1 MKTTSTK
8 WAKLKHRLQREYWKK
23 KHIDAPLPA
32 RAKRVLMSLS
42 RCLIE
47 KGPLH
52 LNVEKRGMSYVC
64 LDCGKVTLSARPK
77 PKKSMRPRR

>member
-42 RCLIE
+42 RCGID
-47 KGPLH
+47 GSPLH
-52 LNVEKRGMSYVC
+52 VRVVKQKKFYIC
-64 LDCGKVTLSARPK
+64 LDCGRKTWPIRPQAN
-77 PKKSMRPRR
+77 KSFRPRR

>member
-1 MKTTSTK
+1 MRTTSTK

-42 RCLIE
+42 RCLVE
-47 KGPLH
+47 GGPLH
-52 LNVEKRGMSYVC
+52 LNTEKRGMSFVC
-64 LDCGKVTLSARPK
+64 LDCGKVILSTRPK